1 MPNDRED
8 LSVELIQAQLL
19 LCDLPEQHGEL
30 MLEISRRHNNVGVS
44 DGFFGSEDLTG
55 KAYREAIVQ
64 PPSPAEREA
73 EIRRMLERL
82 EKLG

>member
-1 MPNDRED
+1 MPNDREN
-8 LSVELIQAQLL
+8 LSVDLIQAQLL
-19 LCDLPEQHGEL
+19 LSDLPDQHGEL
-30 MLEISRRHNNVGVS
+30 MLEISRRHNNVGET
-44 DGFFGSEDLTG
+44 DGIFGSDDLMG
-55 KAYREAIVQ
+55 EVYHEANVQ